1 MSSGI
6 EIVQPPPAV
15 QTHPGTPAPPRIL
28 IVDDE
33 VIVREILIRKLSS
46 LGYAC
51 DHAENGQAAVK
62 MLSAGAYDLLVSDIM
77 MPQMGGVA
85 LLREAQ
91 RLCPDVAVIL
101 VTSVVDLET
110 AVGALKEG
118 AYDYVTKPFSL
129 EEVSISVAR
138 ALEKRRLVMEN
149 RRYQR
154 TLEEQVASRTRQLK
168 EAIEVLQHTY
178 HSTLMALGTAL
189 DSRDADSDWHSLRV
203 TLYTLRL
210 ARELGVGHPE
220 LRFIEQGALLHDIGK
235 IGVPDALLRKPGPL
249 TEAEWVQMRKHPE
262 IGCRILSGIKF
273 LQEAALLVLH
283 HHERYDGTG
292 YPAGLKGDEISFGSR
307 IFSVA
312 DTLDCMTSTR
322 PFQAPTTFEEAQ
334 SEIRR
339 VAGTQL
345 DPRVVDAFLNIPLSE
360 WREIRGEVALRLRT
374 GQPGHISEPVF
385 EPARST
391 G

>member
-1 MSSGI
+1 MPSGT
-6 EIVQPPPAV
+6 EIVQPLSIAHVRQSGQAPA
-15 QTHPGTPAPPRIL
+15 RIL
-28 IVDDE
+28 VVDDE
-33 VIVREILIRKLSS
+33 VIVREILIRKLSN
-46 LGYAC
+46 LGYEC
-51 DHAENGQAAVK
+51 HHAENGLAAVS
-62 MLSAGAYDLLVSDIM
+62 MLSSAAYDLLVTDIM

-91 RLCPDVAVIL
+91 KLCPDIAVIL

-110 AVGALKEG
+110 AVAALKEG

-149 RRYQR
+149 RRYER

-168 EAIEVLQHTY
+168 EAIDVLQHTY

-210 ARELGVGHPE
+210 ARELDLPHAE
-220 LRFIEQGALLHDIGK
+220 LRFIEHGALLHDIGK

-249 TEAEWVQMRKHPE
+249 TDDEWVLMRKHPE
-262 IGCRILSGIKF
+262 IGYRILSGIRF
-273 LQEAALLVLH
+273 LQEAALLVMH

-292 YPAGLKGDEISFGSR
+292 YPAGLKGEEITLGAR
-307 IFSVA
+307 IFAVA

-322 PFQAPTTFEEAQ
+322 PFQTATSFEEAQ
-334 SEIRR
+334 AEISR

-345 DPRVVDAFLNIPLSE
+345 DPGVVEAFLRIPLAD
-360 WREIRGEVALRLRT
+360 WRDIRSVVASRLRS
-374 GQPGHISEPVF
+374 GQPGHPEPLY
-385 EPARST
+385 EPA
-391 G
+391 GNVG